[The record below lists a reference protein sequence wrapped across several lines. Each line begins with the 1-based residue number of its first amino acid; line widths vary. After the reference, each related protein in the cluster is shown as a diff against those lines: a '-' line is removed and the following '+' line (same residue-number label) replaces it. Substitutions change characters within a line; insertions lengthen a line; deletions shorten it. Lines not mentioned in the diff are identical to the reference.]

1 MSAYALTLSRAKE
14 DAREWE
20 EEGQKKIVLKV
31 AGEEELLS
39 SAYGTALQLADGAGA
54 RSVAFPAISA
64 GIYGY
69 PLHRAASVALRAV
82 RDGLTQARTTERVVF
97 VLFGDD
103 ALRAFERELRDLA
116 SEA

>member
-1 MSAYALTLSRAKE
+1 VHAVGPIWRGG
-14 DAREWE
+14 
-20 EEGQKKIVLKV
+20 GQ
-31 AGEEELLS
+31 GEEELLS